1 MQGIGGTGKNNVTQK
16 QKNKLF
22 AKIFVKI
29 FGGFKNFSYLCSVKS
44 EGRRVKREEH
54 VAAAEVI
61 IIPH

>member
-1 MQGIGGTGKNNVTQK
+1 VRQR
-16 QKNKLF
+16 NKKINFF

-29 FGGFKNFSYLCSVKS
+29 FGGFKNYSYLCSVKS